1 MSSVLSNDPLTVRLQ
16 SLARIPASMTQTGA
30 FYGSRSQR
38 DHAESWNATDGIRA
52 QAFAAGGLSGAEND
66 ALSHALLYWAWLPES
81 DRRDVNR
88 VVTMLFYIRRNN
100 GFENFDRNTLSTIP
114 QFQIKPPKTPKPR
127 ELWNTKRTRRQ
138 RDRERGTF
146 ATL

>member
-1 MSSVLSNDPLTVRLQ
+1 MSRALSNDPLTQRLQ
-16 SLARIPASMTQTGA
+16 SLSRIPLVVKQV
-30 FYGSRSQR
+30 GSGFGTPSQQG
-38 DHAESWNATDGIRA
+38 HVATWNARDGIRA
-52 QAFAAGGLSGAEND
+52 QAFAAGLLDWDESNVLA
-66 ALSHALLYWAWLPES
+66 HALNHWPWLPES

-88 VVTMLFYIRRNN
+88 IVTMLFYIRRNY
-100 GFENFDRNTLSTIP
+100 GFKNFDRNALTTIP
-114 QFQIKPPKTPKPR
+114 QFQIKPPKPR

>member
-1 MSSVLSNDPLTVRLQ
+1 MSAALFTDPLTVRLQ
-16 SLARIPASMTQTGA
+16 SLSRIPLVVKQVGPGFGTP
-30 FYGSRSQR
+30 SQQG
-38 DHAESWNATDGIRA
+38 HVATWNAIDGIRA
-52 QAFAAGGLSGAEND
+52 QASATGLLDSDENNTLAH
-66 ALSHALLYWAWLPES
+66 ALSYWPWLPES

-88 VVTMLFYIRRNN
+88 VVTMLFYIRCND
-100 GFENFDRNTLSTIP
+100 GFENFDRNALLAIP

>member
-1 MSSVLSNDPLTVRLQ
+1 MSSVLSNDPLTIRLQ
-16 SLARIPASMTQTGA
+16 SLARIPASMTQTGTC
-30 FYGSRSQR
+30 YGSRSQR

-66 ALSHALLYWAWLPES
+66 VLSHALFYWAWLPES

-88 VVTMLFYIRRNN
+88 VVTMLFYIRCNN
-100 GFENFDRNTLSTIP
+100 GFENFNRHELSSLV
-114 QFQIKPPKTPKPR
+114 QFQIKPPKSPKPR
-127 ELWNTKRTRRQ
+127 ELWNTKRARRG
-138 RDRERGTF
+138 RDRERGSF